1 MPYLN
6 SNSQTTVEKVALN
19 SLKEVVPSLSL
30 NFSILLE
37 ELLTSMVY
45 MGVEVM
51 VCNEIHGDGVKVGVV
66 TGIPH

>member
-1 MPYLN
+1 M
-6 SNSQTTVEKVALN
+6 
-19 SLKEVVPSLSL
+19 VPNLSL

-37 ELLTSMVY
+37 KLLTSMVY

-51 VCNEIHGDGVKVGVV
+51 ACNEIYSDGVKACVA